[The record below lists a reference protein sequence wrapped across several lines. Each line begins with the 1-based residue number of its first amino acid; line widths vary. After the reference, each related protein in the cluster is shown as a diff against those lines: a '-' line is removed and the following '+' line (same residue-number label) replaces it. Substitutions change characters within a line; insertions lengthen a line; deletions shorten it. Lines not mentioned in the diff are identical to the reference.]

1 MSQPRNILKS
11 AKHFLS
17 VLLFLSLGFSLNSC
31 TEQENSVYYPEYSDK
46 APFEI
51 KQYILG
57 IHPLHNPQKLQKVF
71 GPLADYINKNIPGI
85 NLIIEASR
93 NYAAY
98 DKKLYAAK
106 FDFSL
111 PNPYQTVNSLK
122 HNYRVFAK
130 MGDDENFRG
139 IIIVRKDSVI
149 KVPTD
154 LKGKAVSY
162 PAPTALAATMLPQLY
177 LQNNGL
183 DVENDLDNRYVGSQE
198 SSIMNIF
205 MGDTVAGSTWPPPWH
220 AFKKSR
226 PEIAKEL
233 VVIWETKPL
242 LNNGLVVRDN
252 IPEELVKKVQNLIVN
267 LHHNPEGQ
275 AILARMELSKFEIA
289 DNETYQPV
297 LDFIDT
303 FDARVRKIK

>member
-1 MSQPRNILKS
+1 MLTPRTIVKLTRY
-11 AKHFLS
+11 FLYLVS
-17 VLLFLSLGFSLNSC
+17 FLFVIFSLNAC
-31 TEQENSVYYPEYSDK
+31 TEQENTVYNPEYSDI
-46 APFEI
+46 APFES

-57 IHPLHNPQKLQKVF
+57 IHPLHNPQKLQEVF

-98 DKKLYAAK
+98 DKKLYAGK

-122 HNYRVFAK
+122 HHYHVFAK
-130 MGDDENFRG
+130 MADDENFRG
-139 IIIVRKDSVI
+139 IIIVRKDSDI
-149 KVPTD
+149 KTPAD

-183 DVENDLDNRYVGSQE
+183 DVEKDLDNRYVGSQE

-205 MGDTVAGSTWPPPWH
+205 MGDTMAGSTWPPPWQ

-233 VVIWETKPL
+233 IVRWETKHL
-242 LNNGLVVRDN
+242 LNNGLVVRDD
-252 IPEELVKKVQNLIVN
+252 IPEELVEQVRDLIVN
-267 LHHNPEGQ
+267 LHHNSEGQ
-275 AILARMELSKFEIA
+275 AILSRMELSKFEVA
-289 DNETYQPV
+289 NNETYQPV